1 MKSPTDLAN
10 RMNARRQL
18 LKERSLTEGKAVTGS
33 DGWMRQSFTLPRN
46 EARAKANEMLGRF
59 PKAAYDTQ
67 IERWRVLPGDHI
79 EFVIKRL
86 PTAD

>member
-10 RMNARRQL
+10 RMSVRRQS
-18 LKERSLTEGKAVTGS
+18 LKERSLTEGKIVTGS
-33 DGWMRQSFTLPRN
+33 DGWARQCFTLPRD
-46 EARAKANEMLGRF
+46 EARAKASEMMGRF